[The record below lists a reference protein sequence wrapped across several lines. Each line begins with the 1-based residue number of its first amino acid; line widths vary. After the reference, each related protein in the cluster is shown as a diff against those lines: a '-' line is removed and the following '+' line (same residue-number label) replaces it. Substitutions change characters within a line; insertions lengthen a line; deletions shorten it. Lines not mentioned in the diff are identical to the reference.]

1 MRWAVVTFP
10 GSNCDQDCVDQLGR
24 VLNQDVISVWH
35 GDSELPEVDCVLLPG
50 GFSYG
55 DYLRAGSI
63 ARFSPI
69 MKAVSA
75 FAEKGGFVLGI
86 CNGFQI
92 LLEAGLLPGAMQRN
106 IGLSFIC
113 ESVSLKVENKSSA
126 LTCQVPADTQVLE
139 IPIAHMEGNYTADDE
154 TLKALNENGQV
165 LFRYCTEQGNVNDAA
180 NPNGSA
186 GNIAGIS
193 NANGNVFGMMPHPE
207 RASESILGGTDGA
220 YLFQSLIATMEGQR

>member
-24 VLNQDVISVWH
+24 VLNQDVVSVWH

-69 MKAVSA
+69 MKAVTA
-75 FAEKGGFVLGI
+75 FANKGGFVLGI

-126 LTCQVPADTQVLE
+126 LTCQVPSDTQVLE
-139 IPIAHMEGNYTADDE
+139 IPIAHMEGNYTADEE

-207 RASESILGGTDGA
+207 RASENILGGTDGA

>member
-24 VLNQDVISVWH
+24 VLNQDVVSVWR

>member
-24 VLNQDVISVWH
+24 VLNQDVVSVWH

-180 NPNGSA
+180 NPNGST